1 MNIDD
6 HLATTNCLAK
16 RVEWMQLAIFL
27 FLRAMLVS
35 ADCGLLDKIGMA
47 GKGDFQYSI
56 HSKYLQ
62 KQVRI

>member
-6 HLATTNCLAK
+6 HSATTNCLAK
-16 RVEWMQLAIFL
+16 RFEWMQLAIFL

-35 ADCGLLDKIGMA
+35 GDCGLLDKIGMA

-56 HSKYLQ
+56 HSKYLP
-62 KQVRI
+62 K